1 MLYTCT
7 TGTALSRSVSDTA
20 AAVLGWRGILLILFV
35 AAMAFDYISG
45 SIAAAGK
52 GEWTS
57 QAARDGIR
65 HKVGMLFIVA
75 VAAGVDIVLRTAQY
89 TGVLVLNSPYKSIF
103 LPLTMIWYL
112 ITEAGSIL
120 ENAAEMGAPVPP
132 FLLKVIGKIK
142 QDTESAAE
150 EKQDGNG
157 DGETVS

>member
-1 MLYTCT
+1 MYYTCT

-20 AAVLGWRGILLILFV
+20 ATVLGWRGILLILFV
-35 AAMAFDYISG
+35 AAMVFDYISG

-52 GEWTS
+52 GEWNS
-57 QAARDGIR
+57 KAAREGIR

-103 LPLTMIWYL
+103 LPITMIWYL

-132 FLLKVIGKIK
+132 FLLKAIGEIK
-142 QDTESAAE
+142 SDTEDAVE
-150 EKQDGNG
+150 ETHNGNG
-157 DGETVS
+157 DGKAVS